1 MSDAKI
7 EGPHTDEGTGA
18 YPGPP
23 AEVTV
28 ESSADNSSTGAVE
41 GPPAEVTIESLEH
54 LDGPTGAHPGPPAE
68 TTSYAWPAVAPDQP
82 EESEESEVA
91 AKAVSGD
98 EDEVEDK
105 TVRRTK
111 KKGA

>member
-1 MSDAKI
+1 MSDVKI

-23 AEVTV
+23 AEVTY

-41 GPPAEVTIESLEH
+41 GPPAEVTVESLEH

-68 TTSYAWPAVAPDQP
+68 TTSYAWPATPPAQKDEP
-82 EESEESEVA
+82 EK
-91 AKAVSGD
+91 KAVAGD
-98 EDEVEDK
+98 EDQVEDK
-105 TVRRTK
+105 TIRRTK

>member
-1 MSDAKI
+1 MSDVKI
-7 EGPHTDEGTGA
+7 EGPYTDEGTGA

-41 GPPAEVTIESLEH
+41 GPPAEVTVESLEH

-68 TTSYAWPAVAPDQP
+68 TTSYAWPAVPP
-82 EESEESEVA
+82 EESGA
-91 AKAVSGD
+91 DTKAVSGD
-98 EDEVEDK
+98 EDQVEDK
-105 TVRRTK
+105 TVRRSTK
-111 KKGA
+111 KKGS

>member
-1 MSDAKI
+1 MSDVKI
-7 EGPHTDEGTGA
+7 DGPYTDEGTGA

-28 ESSADNSSTGAVE
+28 ESPADNSSTGAVE
-41 GPPAEVTIESLEH
+41 GPPAEVTVESLEH

-68 TTSYAWPAVAPDQP
+68 TTSYAWPASPPAPDD
-82 EESEESEVA
+82 EA
-91 AKAVSGD
+91 GKKAVSGD
-98 EDEVEDK
+98 EDQVEDK
-105 TVRRTK
+105 TIRRAK

>member
-1 MSDAKI
+1 MSDVKI
-7 EGPHTDEGTGA
+7 DGPYTDEGTGA

-28 ESSADNSSTGAVE
+28 ESPADNSPTGAVE
-41 GPPAEVTIESLEH
+41 GPPAEVTVESLEH

-68 TTSYAWPAVAPDQP
+68 TTSYAWPAVPPDP
-82 EESEESEVA
+82 TDEEPDET
-91 AKAVSGD
+91 KAVTGD
-98 EDEVEDK
+98 EDQVEDK

>member
-28 ESSADNSSTGAVE
+28 ESSADNSPTGAVE
-41 GPPAEVTIESLEH
+41 GPPAEVTVEALEH

-68 TTSYAWPAVAPDQP
+68 TTSYAWPAVPPAEADTKT
-82 EESEESEVA
+82 VT
-91 AKAVSGD
+91 GD
-98 EDEVEDK
+98 EDQVEDK
-105 TVRRTK
+105 TVRRAA